1 MTDLDSLK
9 KLVRENGYLYTKDV
23 TNAGI
28 RREQLKKYLDEGS
41 LIRESRGIYSFA
53 DSMNDEFVLLQ
64 SRCKKGIFSLVNADK
79 EVSKINLTT
88 DKQSC

>member
-1 MTDLDSLK
+1 MADLDSLK
-9 KLVRENGYLYTKDV
+9 KLVGENGYLYTKDV

-53 DSMNDEFVLLQ
+53 DSINDDLYCCRADV
-64 SRCKKGIFSLVNADK
+64 KKGFSLMEQHYIFMAC
-79 EVSKINLTT
+79 LTVFHRWFP
-88 DKQSC
+88 